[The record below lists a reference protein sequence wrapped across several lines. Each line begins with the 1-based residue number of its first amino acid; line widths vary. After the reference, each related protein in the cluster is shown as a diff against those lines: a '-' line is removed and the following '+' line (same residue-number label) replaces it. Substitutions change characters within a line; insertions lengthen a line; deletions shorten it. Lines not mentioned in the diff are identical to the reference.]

1 MSINQIEGKQM
12 ARDRETG
19 QLMRIVVGLKLFVV
33 PRKETKDV
41 HMYEEHIFGVLKK
54 NDYLT
59 EYSLDSV
66 VRHED
71 NVPGIETMDIR

>member
-1 MSINQIEGKQM
+1 
-12 ARDRETG
+12 
-19 QLMRIVVGLKLFVV
+19 
-33 PRKETKDV
+33 
-41 HMYEEHIFGVLKK
+41 MYEEHIFGVLKK
-54 NDYLT
+54 NDNLT